1 MTVNILNPYIRACK
15 DTDSTFNTGQLG
27 FEIWAATKI
36 RSLYRTSEPRNDCL
50 SIRKVIQKNKTT
62 W

>member
-27 FEIWAATKI
+27 FEICAATKL
-36 RSLYRTSEPRNDCL
+36 RSLYRTSEPRNNCL
-50 SIRKVIQKNKTT
+50 SNRKVIKKNGNT
-62 W
+62 